1 MADSLPCLTGK
12 QPVLVVL
19 VAAGALPGAARAP
32 LLGTMRRRLSLAG
45 QLLLS
50 QFGVVLL
57 VVIAVGAV
65 SLAEADAEFRDDEGR
80 RLRSVAE
87 NLAAESTVRAGI
99 LDPLWYDALAARAE
113 SARAVSGATYVV
125 IGDRAGRLVTGPD
138 KGENADLGD
147 SDVLRGRAWIGVFD
161 DGARRLVAH
170 VPVLAES
177 NGEIVG
183 FVAVGLIYPTLSGQ
197 LANATPGL
205 LVYLTLGL
213 LLGVTGSLL
222 LARRVKRQTLG
233 LEPTEI
239 TGLVEHREAMLH
251 GIKEGVIGTDGADR
265 VTLANDEAV
274 RLLGLDADAVGR
286 PLTGLGLAEGVLD
299 VLTGKTHGADQVV
312 LRDDRVLVLNRM
324 PVIVR
329 GRQVGSVTTLRDRTE
344 LTTLRREL
352 DLSRHATDTLRAQA
366 HEFTNRLHT
375 IAGLVQ
381 LGEYDEVV
389 RYVDRTAQRHEDLR
403 DVTSRISD
411 PALAAL
417 LVAKA
422 SLAAERGVD
431 LRIDPATAI
440 GELDDALA
448 ADLVTVVGNFVDNA
462 IDASGAG
469 GWASVSLSDNN
480 SGGITVTVRDSGAG
494 VASGQADEIFRQ
506 GFSTKS
512 VAGGPRG
519 FGLALTRSI
528 CARRGGSASVDG
540 SAFTAFIPRDA
551 RERGRVTS

>member
-1 MADSLPCLTGK
+1 
-12 QPVLVVL
+12 
-19 VAAGALPGAARAP
+19 
-32 LLGTMRRRLSLAG
+32 MRRRLSLAG

-50 QFGVVLL
+50 QLGVVLL

-65 SLAEADAEFRDDEGR
+65 SLAEADAEFRTDEGR

-99 LDPLWYDALAARAE
+99 TDPLWYDALSARAE

-125 IGDRAGRLVTGPD
+125 IGDRSGRLVTGPD
-138 KGENADLGD
+138 KGEQADLGE

-183 FVAVGLIYPTLSGQ
+183 FVAVGLTYPTLTGQ

-205 LVYLTLGL
+205 LVYLALGL
-213 LLGVTGSLL
+213 MLGVAGSLL

-233 LEPTEI
+233 LEPAEI

-251 GIKEGVIGTDGADR
+251 GIKEGVIGTDSADR
-265 VTLANDEAV
+265 VTLANDEAI
-274 RLLGLDADAVGR
+274 RLLGLGPDAVGR
-286 PLTGLGLAEGVLD
+286 PLGDLGLADDVLD
-299 VLTGKTHGADQVV
+299 VLTGRVTGADQVV

-329 GRQVGSVTTLRDRTE
+329 GREVGSVTTLRDRTE
-344 LTTLRREL
+344 LTALRREL

-389 RYVDRTAQRHEDLR
+389 RYVDRTAQRHEGLR
-403 DVTSRISD
+403 DVTAQISD

-422 SLAAERGVD
+422 SLAAERDVD
-431 LRIDPATAI
+431 LRIDPATMI
-440 GELDDALA
+440 GPLDDALA
-448 ADLVTVVGNFVDNA
+448 ADLVTIVGNFVDNA
-462 IDASGAG
+462 IDAAGTG
-469 GWASVSLSDNN
+469 GWASVSVAD
-480 SGGITVTVRDSGAG
+480 GAAITVTVRDSGEG
-494 VASGQADEIFRQ
+494 VADGQADEVFRQ
-506 GFSTKS
+506 GFSTKDS
-512 VAGGPRG
+512 ARGPRG

-540 SAFTAFIPRDA
+540 STFTAFIPRDA
-551 RERGRVTS
+551 HQNVALAAASHSADVDPVESR

>member
-1 MADSLPCLTGK
+1 
-12 QPVLVVL
+12 
-19 VAAGALPGAARAP
+19 
-32 LLGTMRRRLSLAG
+32 MRRRFSLAG

-50 QFGVVLL
+50 QLGIVLAVVA
-57 VVIAVGAV
+57 AVGAV
-65 SLAEADAEFRDDEGR
+65 SLAEADAAFRTDEGR

-99 LDPLWYDALAARAE
+99 TDPLWYDALAARAE
-113 SARAVSGATYVV
+113 SARAVAGATYVV
-125 IGDRAGRLVTGPD
+125 IGDRAGVLVTGP
-138 KGENADLGD
+138 GAGRPADLGD
-147 SDVLRGRAWIGVFD
+147 SDVLRGRAWVGVLD

-183 FVAVGLIYPTLSGQ
+183 FVVVGLTYPTFAGQ

-213 LLGVTGSLL
+213 GLGVAGSLL

-265 VTLANDEAV
+265 VTLANDEAI
-274 RLLGLDADAVGR
+274 RLLGLPPDAVGR
-286 PLTGLGLAEGVLD
+286 PLTDLGLADSVLD
-299 VLTGKTHGADQVV
+299 VLTGRTAGADQVV
-312 LRDDRVLVLNRM
+312 LRDDRILVLNRM

-329 GRQVGSVTTLRDRTE
+329 GRDVGSVTTLRDRTE
-344 LTTLRREL
+344 MTALRKEL

-375 IAGLVQ
+375 IAGLVE

-389 RYVDRTAQRHEDLR
+389 RYVDGTSRRHESLR

-431 LRIDPATAI
+431 LRIDPAAAI
-440 GELDDALA
+440 GPLDEDLA
-448 ADLVTVVGNFVDNA
+448 TDLVTVVGNLVDNA
-462 IDASGAG
+462 IDAAG
-469 GWASVSLSDNN
+469 PDGWVSVSIAD
-480 SGGITVTVRDSGAG
+480 GDGVVIRVHDSGMG
-494 VASGQADEIFRQ
+494 VAPAQADEVFRQ
-506 GFSTKS
+506 GFSTKDD
-512 VAGGPRG
+512 AGTRG

-528 CARRGGSASVDG
+528 CVRRGGSATVDG
-540 SAFTAFIPRDA
+540 SAFTAVVPRLPAEA
-551 RERGRVTS
+551 R

>member
-1 MADSLPCLTGK
+1 
-12 QPVLVVL
+12 
-19 VAAGALPGAARAP
+19 
-32 LLGTMRRRLSLAG
+32 MRRRFSLAG

-50 QFGVVLL
+50 QLGIVLAVV
-57 VVIAVGAV
+57 VAVGAV
-65 SLAEADAEFRDDEGR
+65 SLAEADAAFRTDEGR

-99 LDPLWYDALAARAE
+99 TDPLWYDALAARAE
-113 SARAVSGATYVV
+113 SARAVAGATYVV
-125 IGDRAGRLVTGPD
+125 IGDRAGVLVTGP
-138 KGENADLGD
+138 GAGRPADLGD
-147 SDVLRGRAWIGVFD
+147 SDVLRGRAWVGVLD

-183 FVAVGLIYPTLSGQ
+183 FVVVGLTYPTFAGQ

-213 LLGVTGSLL
+213 VLGVAGSLL

-251 GIKEGVIGTDGADR
+251 GIKEGVIGTDAADR

-274 RLLGLDADAVGR
+274 RLLGLPPDAVGR
-286 PLTGLGLAEGVLD
+286 PLTELGLADGVFD
-299 VLTGKTHGADQVV
+299 VLTGRTAGADQVV

-329 GRQVGSVTTLRDRTE
+329 GRDVGSVTTLRDRTE
-344 LTTLRREL
+344 LTALRREL
-352 DLSRHATDTLRAQA
+352 DVSRLATDTLRAQA

-375 IAGLVQ
+375 IAGLVE

-389 RYVDRTAQRHEDLR
+389 RYVDGTSRRHESLR

-431 LRIDPATAI
+431 LRIDPAAAI
-440 GELDDALA
+440 GPLDEELA
-448 ADLVTVVGNFVDNA
+448 ADLVTVVGNLVDNA
-462 IDASGAG
+462 IDAAGPG
-469 GWASVSLSDNN
+469 GWVSVS
-480 SGGITVTVRDSGAG
+480 ITDGDGVVIRVRDSGPG
-494 VASGQADEIFRQ
+494 VAPAQADEVFRQ
-506 GFSTKS
+506 GFSTKDA
-512 VAGGPRG
+512 AGTRG

-528 CARRGGSASVDG
+528 CVRRGGSATVDG
-540 SAFTAFIPRDA
+540 SAFTAVVPRVRAAA
-551 RERGRVTS
+551 R